1 MKILTKKS
9 LALTDSFFKV
19 VQCQPWPNHK
29 VKPFGVKGVQIVHN
43 GHTLSGF
50 AFGDLNLAKMA
61 TFHLRA
67 LLKTNSFSQMAI
79 WVSCQHR
86 LKKNIWYKNL
96 KWRVAIVAKC
106 RKPNAKP
113 TKVWLLGTIWTSLT
127 QSGWV
132 LWFVWGWHCIT
143 FKKKWLLSEYLI
155 PAQNSPRLPEII
167 GPILGEMLDPD
178 SSNI

>member
-1 MKILTKKS
+1 M
-9 LALTDSFFKV
+9 
-19 VQCQPWPNHK
+19 PNHK

-50 AFGDLNLAKMA
+50 AFDDLNLAKMA

-113 TKVWLLGTIWTSLT
+113 TKVCLLGTIWTSLT